1 MRLAA
6 KRLVLLLVEPGTVA
20 WVPSGYVCIPSALQT
35 QQNKTTADM
44 VPDVAFV
51 WHFTIFVESFLQEL
65 PKKVLGRHPNFQRP
79 ASLLSRFEASAGV
92 EEGHFHKVC
101 SSQELS
107 CYRNLQVS
115 TV

>member
-6 KRLVLLLVEPGTVA
+6 KHLVLLLLEPGTVA

-51 WHFTIFVESFLQEL
+51 WHLTIFVESFLQEL
-65 PKKVLGRHPNFQRP
+65 PKKVWAVIQTLNDQH
-79 ASLLSRFEASAGV
+79 LSRAGSKPVLASRKDIFTKFALP
-92 EEGHFHKVC
+92 K
-101 SSQELS
+101 
-107 CYRNLQVS
+107 N
-115 TV
+115 